1 MRVKL
6 SDLGL
11 REQVSEASGGVGG
24 SWGSPEAPAIGGEGV
39 LCKALNIPG
48 EILSEMDATG
58 AFLVET
64 KVQEEDKERHLRKF
78 LSL

>member
-1 MRVKL
+1 MRPREEWEAAGGPQKL
-6 SDLGL
+6 QQLG
-11 REQVSEASGGVGG
+11 G
-24 SWGSPEAPAIGGEGV
+24 GV

-48 EILSEMDATG
+48 EILSEVDATR

-64 KVQEEDKERHLRKF
+64 KVQEQDKERHLREF